1 MKRKQI
7 TTLMVMLLA
16 SCAWAQGPNNTG
28 TYYSTANGKK
38 GAALKTALHNI
49 IKSPSVTSY
58 DGLIEA
64 YKKTDKRPD
73 GCIRD
78 WYSNATNY
86 TWNDR
91 NGNSAEGAGW
101 NREHSVP
108 QSWFSKA
115 SPMKSDVVHVVPTD
129 CYVNGRR
136 SSNPFGEVGT
146 VSWSSKNGYSK
157 VGKNKLSGY
166 TGTVF
171 EPSDEIKGDIARI
184 YFYMVTCYEDRISGW
199 DGGTAR
205 QVFDGNKY
213 PGLTQWTLDMMMR
226 WSANDPIDA
235 VEMARNEAVQ
245 TVQGNRNPF
254 VDYPGLEQYVWGSK
268 KDQAFSYDN
277 YEGSGTVTVAEPI
290 ITPAAGTYYEPQ
302 TVTITCLS
310 AGATI
315 YYATGQTE
323 PAEWQVY
330 SQPFTIS
337 ESTTVSA
344 YAEKDGEQSRVVEA
358 AYTITDKPGPGPQP
372 DPNGDYYMRITSAD
386 DLQEGDS
393 YILVYEESATL
404 GRAMVSISNNRG
416 NPATA
421 DIDNGVINIAAMPET
436 PLVMTLERS
445 GNSWRFN
452 CGDGYMAQTSKSN
465 MLTMVTNADDPDAR
479 WTVVPT
485 QTETTMVNESF
496 TDYALRFNTSAKIF
510 RCYTNGQQPVILYR
524 KQPLANSISSLTR
537 AGGVGGEAV
546 YDLQG
551 RRVLPADIK
560 RHAGLYIIHGKKVLK

>member
-1 MKRKQI
+1 
-7 TTLMVMLLA
+7 MLLA
-16 SCAWAQGPNNTG
+16 SCVWAQGPNNTG
-28 TYYSTANGKK
+28 TYYSYANGKK
-38 GAALKTALHNI
+38 GEALKTALYMI
-49 IKSPSVTSY
+49 IKSPDVTSY

-78 WYSNATNY
+78 WYSNATSY

-115 SPMKSDVVHVVPTD
+115 SPMKSDIVHVVPTD

-166 TGTVF
+166 SGTVF
-171 EPSDEIKGDIARI
+171 EPNDEIKGDLARI

-226 WSANDPIDA
+226 WSKQDPIDA

-245 TVQGNRNPF
+245 QVQGNRNPF
-254 VDYPGLEQYVWGSK
+254 VDYPGLEEYVWGSK

-290 ITPAAGTYYEPQ
+290 ISPAGGTYYEPQ
-302 TVTITCLS
+302 TVAITCSS

-315 YYATGQTE
+315 YYSTEQSAPWQT
-323 PAEWQVY
+323 Y
-330 SQPFTIS
+330 SQPFTVS
-337 ESTTVSA
+337 ESMTVSA
-344 YAEKDGEQSRVVEA
+344 YAEKDGERSRVVTA
-358 AYTITDKPGPGPQP
+358 TFTITDKPGPGPNP
-372 DPNGDYYMRITSAD
+372 DPNAVYYARITTAD

-393 YILVYEESATL
+393 YILVYEESSTL
-404 GRAMVSISNNRG
+404 GRPMVSISNNRG
-416 NPATA
+416 NPTTA
-421 DIDNGVINIAAMPET
+421 DIENGLINTADMQEA
-436 PLVMTLERS
+436 PLVMTLEKS

-452 CGDGYMAQTSKSN
+452 CGDGYLAQTSKSN
-465 MLTMVTNADDPDAR
+465 MLTTVTSSDDPDAL
-479 WTVVPT
+479 WTVTPT
-485 QTETTMVNESF
+485 AAETTMVCESF
-496 TDYALRFNTSAKIF
+496 TDYSLRFNTSAKIF
-510 RCYTNGQQPVILYR
+510 RCYTSGQQPVVLYR
-524 KQPLANSISSLTR
+524 RQPTDGISQNASP
-537 AGGVGGEAV
+537 GGTTGDVPTTDI

-551 RRVLPADIK
+551 RRVK
-560 RHAGLYIIHGKKVLK
+560 HTFHKGLFIVDGKKVMR

>member
-1 MKRKQI
+1 M
-7 TTLMVMLLA
+7 MMMLLV

-28 TYYSTANGKK
+28 TYYSYANGKK
-38 GAALKTALHNI
+38 GEALKTALYMI
-49 IKSPSVTSY
+49 IKSPDVTSY

-64 YKKTDKRPD
+64 YKKTDTRPD

-78 WYSNATNY
+78 WYSNATDY

-91 NGNSAEGAGW
+91 NGNSSEGAGW

-115 SPMKSDVVHVVPTD
+115 SPMKSDIVHVVPTD

-166 TGTVF
+166 SGTVF
-171 EPSDEIKGDIARI
+171 EPNDEIKGDLARI

-205 QVFDGNKY
+205 QVFDGKKY

-226 WSANDPIDA
+226 WSKQDPIDA

-245 TVQGNRNPF
+245 QVQGNRNPF
-254 VDYPGLEQYVWGSK
+254 VDYPGLEEYVWGSK
-268 KDQAFSYDN
+268 KDQSFSYDN

-290 ITPAAGTYYEPQ
+290 ISPAGGTYYEPQ
-302 TVTITCLS
+302 TVAVTCTT

-315 YYATGQTE
+315 YYSTGQSA
-323 PAEWQVY
+323 PWQTY
-330 SQPFTIS
+330 SQPFIVS
-337 ESTTVSA
+337 ESMTVSA
-344 YAEKDGEQSRVVEA
+344 YAEKEGERSRVVTA
-358 AYTITDKPGPGPQP
+358 TFTITDNPGPGPNP
-372 DPNGDYYMRITSAD
+372 DPNGTYYARITSAD
-386 DLQEGDS
+386 ELQDGDS
-393 YILVYEESATL
+393 YILVYEESSTL
-404 GRAMVSISNNRG
+404 GRPMVSISNNRG
-416 NPATA
+416 NPTTA
-421 DIDNGVINIAAMPET
+421 DIENGLINTADMQEA
-436 PLVMTLERS
+436 PLVMTLEKS

-452 CGDGYMAQTSKSN
+452 CGDGYLAQTSKSN
-465 MLTMVTNADDPDAR
+465 MLTTVTAADDPDAL
-479 WTVVPT
+479 WTVTPT
-485 QTETTMVNESF
+485 AAETTMVCESY
-496 TDYALRFNTSAKIF
+496 TDYSLRFNTSAKIF
-510 RCYTNGQQPVILYR
+510 RCYTSGQQPVVLYR
-524 KQPLANSISSLTR
+524 RQPTDGIRQNASPQGLTR
-537 AGGVGGEAV
+537 EVQTSSP

-551 RRVLPADIK
+551 RRVTPSFQKELFIVN
-560 RHAGLYIIHGKKVLK
+560 GKKVLKR